1 MNIAPRAF
9 LGFALIGAL
18 MLALGVFALSQM
30 SKIRTSG
37 ENIVENS
44 VPSVRA
50 LNEFTQLTLRLRVLS
65 YRLLTNREADTQQKT
80 FDLFEQR
87 NQQIRTAQ
95 SNYEKLISAPEE
107 RAAYDQYVQL
117 LNQYR
122 QLEERMKTLSRN
134 NQVDE
139 LRTLLGNDLQTNS
152 EAVNAVLAR
161 LTEIN
166 NLQAE
171 AFNKSAA
178 QQYSTA
184 FTWVVTMLIV
194 ATGLTLLFAWL
205 LTNSITKPIAN
216 ALDAAEEIAKG
227 NLTRPITVDGSD
239 EAGRLLR
246 AMATMQDKLRD
257 TLQRISGSATQLAS
271 AAEELNSVTDESA
284 RGLTQQNNEI
294 EQAATAVNE
303 MTSAVEEVARNAVST
318 SEASRN
324 ATTSAGDGRDL
335 VQETVGAIER
345 MSADVQSTAT
355 LIGNLADESRDIGK
369 VLDVIRGLADQ
380 TNLLALNAA
389 IEAARAGEAGRG
401 FAVVAD
407 EVRALAHR
415 TQQSTSEIERMI
427 GSIQSGTE
435 QAATAVNEMTS
446 AVEEVA
452 RNAVSTSEAS
462 RNATTSAGDGRD
474 LVQETVGAIERMSAD
489 VQSTASLIGNLAN
502 ESRDIGKVLDV
513 IRGLAD
519 QTNLLALNAAIEAAR
534 AGEAGRGFAVVADE
548 VRALA
553 HRTQQS
559 TSEIERMIGSIQSGT
574 EQAVDSMRNSTERA
588 ESTLNI
594 ARGAGMSLDTINSA
608 IVEINERNLVIAS
621 AAEEQ
626 AQVAREVDRNLVNI
640 RDLSVQS
647 ATGANQTSAAS
658 AELSRLA
665 VDLNSMVG
673 RFSL

>member
-1 MNIAPRAF
+1 MSLRNMNIAPRAF

-18 MLALGVFALSQM
+18 MLALGVFALTQM
-30 SKIRTSG
+30 STIRASG
-37 ENIVENS
+37 ESITQNS
-44 VPSVRA
+44 VPSIKA

-65 YRLLTNREADTQQKT
+65 YRLLTNREPDTQQKT
-80 FDLFEQR
+80 FDLLDQR
-87 NQQIRTAQ
+87 NQQIRAAQ
-95 SNYEKLISAPEE
+95 LTYEKLISAPDE

-117 LNQYR
+117 LGQYR

-134 NQVDE
+134 NQTDE
-139 LRTLLGNDLQTNS
+139 LRALLNTELLSNS
-152 EAVNAVLAR
+152 EAINAALNR
-161 LTEIN
+161 LLDLN
-166 NLQAE
+166 NQQAE
-171 AFNKSAA
+171 AFNQGAA

-184 FTWVVTMLIV
+184 FNWVVALLVI

-227 NLTRPITVDGSD
+227 NLTRPIVVDGSD

-246 AMATMQDKLRD
+246 AMSTMQEKLRD

-271 AAEELNSVTDESA
+271 AAEELNAVTDESA

-318 SEASRN
+318 SEASKN

-335 VQETVGAIER
+335 VQETVSAIER
-345 MSADVQSTAT
+345 MSADVQSTAA

-435 QAATAVNEMTS
+435 
-446 AVEEVA
+446 
-452 RNAVSTSEAS
+452 
-462 RNATTSAGDGRD
+462 
-474 LVQETVGAIERMSAD
+474 
-489 VQSTASLIGNLAN
+489 
-502 ESRDIGKVLDV
+502 
-513 IRGLAD
+513 
-519 QTNLLALNAAIEAAR
+519 
-534 AGEAGRGFAVVADE
+534 
-548 VRALA
+548 
-553 HRTQQS
+553 H
-559 TSEIERMIGSIQSGT
+559 
-574 EQAVDSMRNSTERA
+574 AVDSMRNSTERA

-594 ARGAGMSLDTINSA
+594 ARGAGMSLDTINTA